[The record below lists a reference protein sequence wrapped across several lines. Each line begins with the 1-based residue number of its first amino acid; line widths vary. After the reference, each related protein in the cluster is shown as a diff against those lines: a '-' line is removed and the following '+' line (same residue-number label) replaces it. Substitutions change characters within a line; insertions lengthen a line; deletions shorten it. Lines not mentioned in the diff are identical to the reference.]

1 MSSVDF
7 DSIVEDAL
15 GACFQER
22 AAQAQSHNLLVFLA
36 QVLFFIIFGLDPLLQ
51 TGSAIMAKSH
61 CNNSTVAAITF
72 PSLQATLCSIGQMRP
87 LLKIG
92 FQ

>member
-36 QVLFFIIFGLDPLLQ
+36 QVLFLLFLD
-51 TGSAIMAKSH
+51 
-61 CNNSTVAAITF
+61 
-72 PSLQATLCSIGQMRP
+72 
-87 LLKIG
+87 
-92 FQ
+92 